1 MENKICDLISEYY
14 KESFGYYYSFIQGKE
29 YVLRGD
35 IKGETIFEIIYKNDI
50 GNIFLKFLNNQ
61 KLILDLL
68 NTTISKINTYS
79 DNNEISIQTKILLD
93 LFELDNEFEKI
104 FSIFHV
110 ISFTSFLYVKYVNLN
125 TRKSNLSFKKFIYE
139 ELSKFIEDITFI
151 KTEYLYFTN
160 NLNYNLFLDDKILG
174 KEEKDFIFKTNFNYN
189 TQIYFSFQLLDINE
203 EITFSRSKA
212 KEFKFI
218 EYYKITNLLDLLYAS
233 LSKSI
238 GAKVII
244 NQCLNCSKYF
254 IPLSRSDEKYCNNI
268 SPQNSKKTCK
278 EISSKIFFKE
288 KIKSD
293 RIREAHE
300 LIGANYRMKIKRN
313 NDSLSIKN
321 KLLQK
326 YEKYKKQ
333 YKKKSELFKEEKITE
348 EEFYKWIT
356 EYKSKMKAGELNGNK
371 RTRKKQKI

>member
-1 MENKICDLISEYY
+1 MENKICDLILEYS

-29 YVLRGD
+29 YILRGD
-35 IKGETIFEIIYKNDI
+35 IKGKTIFEIIYKNDI

-68 NTTISKINTYS
+68 NATISKINTYS

-93 LFELDNEFEKI
+93 LVELDNKIEKI
-104 FSIFHV
+104 FSIFQV
-110 ISFTSFLYVKYVNLN
+110 ISFTSFFCVKYINLN
-125 TRKSNLSFKKFIYE
+125 TKKSNLSFKKFIYE
-139 ELSKFIEDITFI
+139 ELSKLIEDIIFI

-160 NLNYNLFLDDKILG
+160 NLNYNLFLNDKILG
-174 KEEKDFIFKTNFNYN
+174 EEEKDLIFKMNFNYN
-189 TQIYFSFQLLDINE
+189 TQIYFSFQFLDINE

-212 KEFKFI
+212 NEFKFI

-278 EISSKIFFKE
+278 EVSSKIFFKE

-293 RIREAHE
+293 RIKKEHE